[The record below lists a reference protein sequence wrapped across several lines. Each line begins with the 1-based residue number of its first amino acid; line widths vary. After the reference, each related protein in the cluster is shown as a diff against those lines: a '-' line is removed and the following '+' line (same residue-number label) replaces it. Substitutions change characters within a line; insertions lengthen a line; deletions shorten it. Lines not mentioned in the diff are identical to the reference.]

1 LQFARA
7 YRRER
12 DHWRQALDRVQERF
26 DVRCGPIV

>member
-1 LQFARA
+1 VQFARA

-12 DHWRQALDRVQERF
+12 EHWRLALDRVQERF